1 MQIIV
6 EEEDIDQKIQHKCSQ
21 LVDLPKWLP
30 SILFLLFF
38 ALFFFLNFQMAF
50 FFSFPTRNEKKNI
63 GQLLWEQFDT

>member
-6 EEEDIDQKIQHKCSQ
+6 EEEDIDQKVQHKCSQ

-38 ALFFFLNFQMAF
+38 ALFFFKLSDGFLF
-50 FFSFPTRNEKKNI
+50 
-63 GQLLWEQFDT
+63 LLPHKE